1 MALTDK
7 EEQLIKNKLPRCS
20 TLLTSIIGK
29 LYIADPSDE
38 YEWMDTDCVGAI
50 SLIVNRRLDSVIL
63 RVYVESFHI
72 ESTRINNQRSRTTI
86 GTM

>member
-7 EEQLIKNKLPRCS
+7 EESLIKSKLPRCS
-20 TLLTSIIGK
+20 TLLASIIGK

-38 YEWMDTDCVGAI
+38 YEWTDTDCVGAI

-63 RVYVESFHI
+63 RVYVESFQYIIH
-72 ESTRINNQRSRTTI
+72 TYK
-86 GTM
+86 